1 MQVFTSSAAAR
12 IDRVQEIG
20 VPRTDL
26 ATVWVSRRVEPDPF
40 VNIFGVN
47 ILRSELVRFGIFA
60 LE

>member
-1 MQVFTSSAAAR
+1 MQVYTSSAAAR
-12 IDRVQEIG
+12 IDRLQEIG

-26 ATVWVSRRVEPDPF
+26 ATARPFRRVEPDPF
-40 VNIFGVN
+40 VNIFGVH